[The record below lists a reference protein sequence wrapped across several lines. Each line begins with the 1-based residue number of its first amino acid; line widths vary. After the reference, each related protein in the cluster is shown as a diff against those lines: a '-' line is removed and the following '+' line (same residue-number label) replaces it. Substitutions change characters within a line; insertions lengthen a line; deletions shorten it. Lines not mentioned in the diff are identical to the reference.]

1 MRKIMLPLM
10 IVLVPLA
17 VVIVATDLSKT
28 DTVVEDLK
36 AQLHTA
42 QMERFEAE
50 SRSLALASRN
60 DSLFNALHEHK
71 ILVGLTAEKCKRYAK
86 IVRKDPSQSVFI
98 VNWIERSFQW
108 TEEFK

>member
-1 MRKIMLPLM
+1 MFPLM
-10 IVLVPLA
+10 LLMIPLA

-28 DTVVEDLK
+28 DIVVEDLK
-36 AQLHTA
+36 TQLRTA

-50 SRSLALASRN
+50 ARALTLASRN
-60 DSLFNALHEHK
+60 DSLFSALHDYK
-71 ILVGLTAEKCKRYAK
+71 ILTGLTAEKCKRYAK